1 MLLKQLNLL
10 GLVTLLLF
18 CTCKKKSGTIPIDS
32 AVKEFYSFA
41 PGTYWIYYDSLTGQ
55 TDSFLV
61 SQDDTR
67 VTSSSHEAIETIV
80 IMIYKNGVP
89 DSVYISWNLIEYG
102 VGFEFMPYHPGSIGR
117 CGCGF
122 NYPYSRPGTLNA
134 INIFNS
140 YDLNGNNYQTV
151 LETKGADYTNTN
163 NDTFFISTNAGL
175 IGIYTHSV
183 LPFRLSLIRY
193 KIIH

>member
-89 DSVYISWNLIEYG
+89 DSVYISWNLIGWKPSKQLAESNVDFAVRIIDRWVDQEG
-102 VGFEFMPYHPGSIGR
+102 IAFLGLKDVAAPKVAMNQRSGK
-117 CGCGF
+117 
-122 NYPYSRPGTLNA
+122 
-134 INIFNS
+134 
-140 YDLNGNNYQTV
+140 TV
-151 LETKGADYTNTN
+151 LWKPVVEMGE
-163 NDTFFISTNAGL
+163 
-175 IGIYTHSV
+175 
-183 LPFRLSLIRY
+183 
-193 KIIH
+193 